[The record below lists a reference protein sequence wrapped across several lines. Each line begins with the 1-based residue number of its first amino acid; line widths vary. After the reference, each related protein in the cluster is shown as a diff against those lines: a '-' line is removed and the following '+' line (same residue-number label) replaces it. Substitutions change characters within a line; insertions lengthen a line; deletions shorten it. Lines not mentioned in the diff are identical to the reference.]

1 MWGTRVFPDL
11 GMQYLQDLLKQKTEL
26 SVEDAIFRDI
36 KFFTPANLKNH
47 LPFWEEEI
55 LKDHPHKETIL
66 GWLQGVQ
73 IEEFLNSYTTGSF
86 QGIKLDSYYPASHH
100 FENYVPE
107 EFQQFMDENVQEW
120 INLGVLERWDDV
132 KSPQDSATPLVV
144 CPLGIEPKKPRGLW
158 DGRYVNEFCR
168 DIPFTMDNAA
178 KVAEVSWVNSYL
190 FKLDHKNGYF
200 HVPLHRNSRKFFG
213 VFWRGVYYVLTVLP
227 FGWKSSPLIYHSIT
241 EAVNMYIRSLG
252 IPMLG
257 WIDDMLGMTEQS
269 YRDSPDNV
277 QFQSAMRAMV
287 IVSIILF
294 KAGYFISTSKCC
306 LIPEQFVTYLGIDCD
321 TKYGRFLVP
330 QERVEKYLLA
340 LQGFLFKQWVSFA
353 DMEKLVGK
361 LVSLE
366 CAVPAGMWYTR
377 EQYSAMRLSG
387 VSSVDSKKTRENK
400 YIKISDEIR
409 EEWQMWAYFLAQ
421 NTGSPWKSFNNVF
434 LQADI
439 ASDASGRAYAGVVDF
454 PSGTTKVTSGEFQPD
469 LLDEDI
475 QVKEAEALRATINM
489 LVMEMPDLIKGK
501 TLVCKVDNQVL
512 KAVWERKGTSQNL
525 LLNSIGKQIFWLQFL
540 GKFHINLNYV
550 KSEDNVSDKFTRQ
563 SPGLEATL
571 SQHVF
576 STIWRKWGP
585 FEWDLMASAA
595 TVKKDPQGKKLRF
608 FSRYFEE
615 TASGV
620 DLFAQNLAWINKA
633 YCFPP
638 IPMIGMTVKF
648 LKEQGKDCVMI
659 LPAINA
665 PWVNQVSANIV
676 DLIEI
681 SKPFQT
687 TQFTVLNQSGK
698 RVPKKYPHA
707 MIAVK
712 LCFETLPNTL
722 KFLHV

>member
-1 MWGTRVFPDL
+1 
-11 GMQYLQDLLKQKTEL
+11 
-26 SVEDAIFRDI
+26 
-36 KFFTPANLKNH
+36 
-47 LPFWEEEI
+47 
-55 LKDHPHKETIL
+55 
-66 GWLQGVQ
+66 
-73 IEEFLNSYTTGSF
+73 
-86 QGIKLDSYYPASHH
+86 
-100 FENYVPE
+100 
-107 EFQQFMDENVQEW
+107 
-120 INLGVLERWDDV
+120 
-132 KSPQDSATPLVV
+132 
-144 CPLGIEPKKPRGLW
+144 
-158 DGRYVNEFCR
+158 
-168 DIPFTMDNAA
+168 
-178 KVAEVSWVNSYL
+178 
-190 FKLDHKNGYF
+190 
-200 HVPLHRNSRKFFG
+200 
-213 VFWRGVYYVLTVLP
+213 
-227 FGWKSSPLIYHSIT
+227 
-241 EAVNMYIRSLG
+241 
-252 IPMLG
+252 MLG
-257 WIDDMLGMTEQS
+257 WIDDMLGMTEQL

-277 QFQSAMRAMV
+277 QFYSAMRAMV
-287 IVSIILF
+287 VVSIILF

-306 LIPEQFVTYLGIDCD
+306 LIPEQFVTFLGIDCD

-330 QERVEKYLLA
+330 QERVEKYLPV
-340 LQGFLFKQWVSFA
+340 LQGFLSKQWVSFA

-439 ASDASGRAYAGVVDF
+439 ASDASGREYAGVVDF
-454 PSGTTKVTSGEFQPD
+454 PSGTTKVTAGEFQPD

>member
-1 MWGTRVFPDL
+1 
-11 GMQYLQDLLKQKTEL
+11 MQYLQDLLKQKTEL

-86 QGIKLDSYYPASHH
+86 QGIKLDSYYPASNH

-132 KSPQDSATPLVV
+132 KSPQDPETPLVV
-144 CPLGIEPKKPRGLW
+144 CPLGVEPKKPRGLW

-277 QFQSAMRAMV
+277 QFHSAMRAMV

-306 LIPEQFVTYLGIDCD
+306 LIPEQFVTFLGIDCD

-330 QERVEKYLLA
+330 QERVQKYLPV
-340 LQGFLFKQWVSFA
+340 LQGFLSKQWVSFVYQRA
-353 DMEKLVGK
+353 IFSNETFG
-361 LVSLE
+361 SIF
-366 CAVPAGMWYTR
+366 
-377 EQYSAMRLSG
+377 SG
-387 VSSVDSKKTRENK
+387 
-400 YIKISDEIR
+400 
-409 EEWQMWAYFLAQ
+409 
-421 NTGSPWKSFNNVF
+421 
-434 LQADI
+434 
-439 ASDASGRAYAGVVDF
+439 
-454 PSGTTKVTSGEFQPD
+454 FQ
-469 LLDEDI
+469 
-475 QVKEAEALRATINM
+475 
-489 LVMEMPDLIKGK
+489 
-501 TLVCKVDNQVL
+501 
-512 KAVWERKGTSQNL
+512 
-525 LLNSIGKQIFWLQFL
+525 
-540 GKFHINLNYV
+540 
-550 KSEDNVSDKFTRQ
+550 
-563 SPGLEATL
+563 
-571 SQHVF
+571 
-576 STIWRKWGP
+576 
-585 FEWDLMASAA
+585 
-595 TVKKDPQGKKLRF
+595 KD
-608 FSRYFEE
+608 
-615 TASGV
+615 
-620 DLFAQNLAWINKA
+620 
-633 YCFPP
+633 
-638 IPMIGMTVKF
+638 
-648 LKEQGKDCVMI
+648 
-659 LPAINA
+659 
-665 PWVNQVSANIV
+665 
-676 DLIEI
+676 
-681 SKPFQT
+681 
-687 TQFTVLNQSGK
+687 
-698 RVPKKYPHA
+698 
-707 MIAVK
+707 
-712 LCFETLPNTL
+712 
-722 KFLHV
+722 